1 MLISYYTINRKQMQ
15 RCQRCHITNFF
26 LINWKQNASR
36 CKDADLWTL
45 AIQQVV
51 LVTCSDNDM
60 SVSITL
66 GKTVSR
72 AELFLQVQLH
82 IYRFTSEPR
91 ARKLLVGAVSGVRY
105 LIKTLLYIDHPTAIS
120 FSYFFL
126 FLFFALFCIYE
137 KIYIHITYTLHHPNP
152 DNLIHKLWTLLFIN
166 LNMLTNYE

>member
-1 MLISYYTINRKQMQ
+1 
-15 RCQRCHITNFF
+15 
-26 LINWKQNASR
+26 
-36 CKDADLWTL
+36 
-45 AIQQVV
+45 
-51 LVTCSDNDM
+51 M

-120 FSYFFL
+120 FS
-126 FLFFALFCIYE
+126 
-137 KIYIHITYTLHHPNP
+137 
-152 DNLIHKLWTLLFIN
+152 
-166 LNMLTNYE
+166 